1 MIYIKQYNVCRWNF
15 SVGQYELVLIPA
27 TDVYCPNKITNLDI
41 EIKGI
46 IPKGLI
52 WAVNKSNPDVKL
64 WQYKVSITI
73 VIFV

>member
-1 MIYIKQYNVCRWNF
+1 
-15 SVGQYELVLIPA
+15 VLLPA

-41 EIKGI
+41 DIKVI

-52 WAVNKSNPDVKL
+52 WAINKNNPDVKL